1 MVNEK
6 KINLLKEK
14 SILSS
19 NLTIDLI
26 KSSLT
31 MSYGIGINTHYNYF
45 RGFSCWVDPLNAQ

>member
-14 SILSS
+14 AILSS

-31 MSYGIGINTHYNYF
+31 MSYGIGINLLITITF
-45 RGFSCWVDPLNAQ
+45 VDLVVGLIH